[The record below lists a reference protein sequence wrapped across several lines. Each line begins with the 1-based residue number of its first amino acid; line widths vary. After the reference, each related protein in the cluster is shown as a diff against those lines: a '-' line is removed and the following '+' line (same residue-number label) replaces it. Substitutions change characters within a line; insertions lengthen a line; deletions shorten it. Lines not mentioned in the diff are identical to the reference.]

1 MNIKNFII
9 IALFSFT
16 WMSCGQDLADL
27 NVDPN
32 NSATA
37 RPQEVLTSGQVNYA
51 NVLDAIM
58 NQNCALYAQY
68 WAGGPGVAILDHE
81 RYFLKQRILMVP
93 GADLTDNLYLI
104 LVLL

>member
-51 NVLDAIM
+51 NVLT
-58 NQNCALYAQY
+58 L
-68 WAGGPGVAILDHE
+68 
-81 RYFLKQRILMVP
+81 
-93 GADLTDNLYLI
+93 
-104 LVLL
+104 